1 MPKTRKQKEESV
13 EDLSTAIKG
22 ATGVVFA
29 GFNKLKV
36 ADERDLRKQLR
47 AEGVTYLVTKKSLWK
62 RAMEAAGFAG
72 APDFEGQLAL
82 AYGAD
87 AIAPAKGVSTFAKKK
102 EGIVTILGGIF
113 EGKLM
118 GAVEMQAIAAI
129 PARETLLAM
138 LANVLNSPIQG
149 LAIALDA
156 VSKQKSVA
164 PVSASA

>member
-1 MPKTRKQKEESV
+1 MPKTRKQKEDSV
-13 EDLSTAIKG
+13 GDLSAAIKG

-62 RAMEAAGFAG
+62 RAMEAAGFTG
-72 APDFEGQLAL
+72 TPEFEGQLAI

-87 AIAPAKGVSTFAKKK
+87 PIAPAKGVAGFAKKK
-102 EGIVTILGGIF
+102 EGIVSILGGIF

-118 GAVEMQAIAAI
+118 DAGQMQAMAAI
-129 PARETLLAM
+129 PSREALLGM
-138 LANVLNSPIQG
+138 LANVLSAPMRS
-149 LAIALDA
+149 LAIGL
-156 VSKQKSVA
+156 SEVA
-164 PVSASA
+164 KKKA